1 MENSTEA
8 SANSL
13 LEIRG
18 ISKSFGSIKA
28 VDNVS
33 LKVRTGEIVAVVG
46 PNGAG
51 KSTVMHAISGVI
63 RPDQGTILID
73 DSPVEIKGPK
83 DSRQLGIEIVY
94 QNLALINTLSVAG
107 NIHLGREII
116 KGPSILQ
123 WLDTEEMRAT
133 SRKLVTQLKLNLDP
147 AQPVEGLSGGQRQ
160 AVALARAILHQARF
174 AVFDEPTA
182 ALGVIE
188 TRATLKVIEDFR
200 NHGLG
205 VIVVS
210 HNMED
215 IFSITDRIVA
225 MRAGRIVGER
235 ATETTSPDEI
245 VALMMGGDAES
256 ENSEWSL

>member
-1 MENSTEA
+1 MENKEEA
-8 SANSL
+8 SVNNI

-18 ISKSFGSIKA
+18 MSKSFGSIKA

-33 LKVRTGEIVAVVG
+33 LKVKTGEIVAVVG

-51 KSTVMHAISGVI
+51 KSTVMHTLSGVI
-63 RPDQGTILID
+63 RPDQGAILID
-73 DSPVEIKGPK
+73 DSPVKIRGPK

-94 QNLALINTLSVAG
+94 QNLALINTLSVAS
-107 NIHLGREII
+107 NIHLGREILR
-116 KGPSILQ
+116 GPSFLS
-123 WLDTEEMRAT
+123 WLDTDEMQTT
-133 SRKLVTQLKLNLDP
+133 SRRLITQLKLNLDP

-160 AVALARAILHQARF
+160 AVALARAIFHQARF

-200 NHGLG
+200 DHGLG

-210 HNMED
+210 HNLED
-215 IFSITDRIVA
+215 VFSITDRIVA
-225 MRAGRIVGER
+225 MRAGRGVGER
-235 ATETTSPDEI
+235 LTKMTSPDEI
-245 VALMMGGDAES
+245 VGLMLGGDVDG
-256 ENSEWSL
+256 ENTEWSM

>member
-51 KSTVMHAISGVI
+51 KSTVMHTLSGVI

-107 NIHLGREII
+107 NIHLGREIT

-123 WLDTEEMRAT
+123 WLDTEEMRVT

-160 AVALARAILHQARF
+160 AVALARAIFHQARF

-188 TRATLKVIEDFR
+188 TRATLKIIEDFR
-200 NHGLG
+200 DHGLG

-210 HNMED
+210 HNLED

-235 ATETTSPDEI
+235 ATEKTSPDEI

>member
-1 MENSTEA
+1 MENSIEA

-51 KSTVMHAISGVI
+51 KSTVMHTLSGVI

-107 NIHLGREII
+107 NIHLGREIT

-123 WLDTEEMRAT
+123 WLDTEEMRVT

-160 AVALARAILHQARF
+160 AVALARAIFHQARF

-188 TRATLKVIEDFR
+188 TRATLKIIEDFR
-200 NHGLG
+200 DHGLG

-210 HNMED
+210 HNLED

-235 ATETTSPDEI
+235 ATEKTSPDEI